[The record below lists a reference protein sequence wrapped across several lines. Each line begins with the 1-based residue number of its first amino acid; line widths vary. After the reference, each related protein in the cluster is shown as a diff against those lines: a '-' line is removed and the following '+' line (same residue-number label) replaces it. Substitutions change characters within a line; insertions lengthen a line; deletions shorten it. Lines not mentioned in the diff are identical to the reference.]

1 MRYHTKSQAENLMND
16 ENNNLIAVIGGTGL
30 YAMMD
35 EFEMTRQEIINTPYG
50 EPSGPLVHG
59 KLHGKSVV
67 FLARHGF
74 THRLPPHRINYRANI
89 WMFKKVGVKKILA
102 VNAVGG
108 IHPDSP
114 PETLIIPDQI
124 IDYTWGRDHTFYAED
139 LTRVVHID
147 FTRPYSES
155 LRKTL
160 IAAGKNCSLNL
171 VESGVYGCT
180 QGPRL
185 ETAAEI
191 RRLQQ
196 DGCDLVGM
204 TGMPEASLAREMS
217 IDYASIAVVAN
228 WAAGLG
234 DDEISMDQIE
244 TSLQNGME
252 SVKSLISETLKLCD

>member
-1 MRYHTKSQAENLMND
+1 MDKQAQS
-16 ENNNLIAVIGGTGL
+16 LIAVVGGTGL
-30 YAMMD
+30 YSMMD
-35 EFEMTRQEIINTPYG
+35 DFEFSHQEIINTPYG

-59 KLHGKSVV
+59 FLHGKPLV

-89 WMFKKVGVKKILA
+89 WMFKKAGVDRILA

-108 IHPDSP
+108 INPNSP

-124 IDYTWGRDHTFYAED
+124 IDYTWGREHTFYAED
-139 LTRVVHID
+139 LTRVVHVD
-147 FTRPYSES
+147 FTSPYSES

-160 IAAGKNCSLNL
+160 IAAGKKCALNL

-191 RRLQQ
+191 KRLQQ

-204 TGMPEASLAREMS
+204 TGMPEASLARELS
-217 IDYASIAVVAN
+217 IEYASIAVVAN
-228 WAAGLG
+228 WGAGLG
-234 DDEISMDQIE
+234 EAEISMDQIDA
-244 TSLQNGME
+244 SLQNGME
-252 SVKSLISETLKLCD
+252 SVKTLVLEAVKLLN

>member
-1 MRYHTKSQAENLMND
+1 MSD
-16 ENNNLIAVIGGTGL
+16 ENNNLIAVVGGTGL
-30 YAMMD
+30 YSMMD
-35 EFEMTRQEIINTPYG
+35 DFELIRQEIVNTPYG

-59 KLHGKSVV
+59 LLHGKHVV

-89 WMFKKVGVKKILA
+89 WMFKKVGVDRIIA

-108 IHPDSP
+108 INPNSP
-114 PETLIIPDQI
+114 PEALVIPDQI
-124 IDYTWGRDHTFYAED
+124 IDYTWGREHTFYAED

-147 FTRPYSES
+147 FTSPYSES

-160 IAAGKNCSLNL
+160 ITAGKNCALNL

-185 ETAAEI
+185 ETSAEI
-191 RRLQQ
+191 KRLQQ

-204 TGMPEASLAREMS
+204 TGMPEASLARELSMQ
-217 IDYASIAVVAN
+217 YATIAVVAN
-228 WAAGLG
+228 WGAGLG
-234 DDEISMDQIE
+234 DAEISMDQIE
-244 TSLQNGME
+244 ASLQRGME
-252 SVKSLISETLKLCD
+252 SVKTLVSEAVKLCN

>member
-1 MRYHTKSQAENLMND
+1 MDVE
-16 ENNNLIAVIGGTGL
+16 ENNPIAVIGGTGL

-35 EFEMTRQEIINTPYG
+35 DFDMTRQEIINTPYG
-50 EPSGPLVHG
+50 EASGPLVHG
-59 KLHGKSVV
+59 LLHAKPVV

-89 WMFKKVGVKKILA
+89 WMLKKAGVEKILA

-108 IHPDSP
+108 INPNSP
-114 PETLIIPDQI
+114 PEKLIIPDQI
-124 IDYTWGRDHTFYAED
+124 IDYTWGRPHTFYAED

-147 FTRPYSES
+147 FTNPYTES
-155 LRKTL
+155 LRETL
-160 IAAGKNCSLNL
+160 ITAGKNCSLDL
-171 VESGVYGCT
+171 VERGVYGCT

-191 RRLQQ
+191 KRLQQ

-204 TGMPEASLAREMS
+204 TGMPEASLAREIS

-228 WAAGLG
+228 WAAGLSG
-234 DDEISMDQIE
+234 VEISMDQIDAH
-244 TSLQNGME
+244 LQKGME
-252 SVKSLISETLKLCD
+252 HVKTLVSETIRLL

>member
-1 MRYHTKSQAENLMND
+1 MKSRAENLMND
-16 ENNNLIAVIGGTGL
+16 EKDSLIAVIGGTGL

-35 EFEMTRQEIINTPYG
+35 DFEMVRQEIINTPYG
-50 EPSGPLVHG
+50 EASSPLVHG
-59 KLHGKSVV
+59 VLHGKSVV

-89 WMFKKVGVKKILA
+89 WMLKKSGVNKILA

-108 IHPDSP
+108 IHPNSP
-114 PETLIIPDQI
+114 PETIIIPDQI
-124 IDYTWGRDHTFYAED
+124 IDYSWGREHTFYSED
-139 LTRVVHID
+139 LTRVEHID
-147 FTRPYSES
+147 FTHPYSES

-160 IAAGKNCSLNL
+160 ITAGKNCAINL

-191 RRLQQ
+191 KRLQR

-204 TGMPEASLAREMS
+204 TGMPEASLAREIS

-228 WAAGLG
+228 WAAGLS
-234 DDEISMDQIE
+234 DDEISMEQIE
-244 TSLQNGME
+244 SSLQNGME
-252 SVKSLISETLKLCD
+252 SVKRLVSETVKLCN

>member
-1 MRYHTKSQAENLMND
+1 MKSRADNLMND
-16 ENNNLIAVIGGTGL
+16 ENNSLIAVIGGTGL
-30 YAMMD
+30 YAMM
-35 EFEMTRQEIINTPYG
+35 EGFEMGRQEIVNTPYG
-50 EPSGPLVHG
+50 EPSSPLVHG

-89 WMFKKVGVKKILA
+89 WVLKKAGVDKILA

-108 IHPDSP
+108 IHPDGP
-114 PETLIIPDQI
+114 PETIIIPDQI
-124 IDYTWGRDHTFYAED
+124 IDYSWGREHTFYAED
-139 LTRVVHID
+139 LTRVVHVD
-147 FTRPYSES
+147 FTSPYSES

-160 IAAGKNCSLNL
+160 IKAGKSRALNL
-171 VESGVYGCT
+171 LESGVYGCT

-191 RRLQQ
+191 KRLQR

-204 TGMPEASLAREMS
+204 TGMPEASLAREIS
-217 IDYASIAVVAN
+217 IEYASIAVVAN

-234 DDEISMDQIE
+234 DAEISMDQIE

-252 SVKSLISETLKLCD
+252 SVKSLVAETVRIL

>member
-1 MRYHTKSQAENLMND
+1 MKSQAENLMNN
-16 ENNNLIAVIGGTGL
+16 ENNSLIAVIGGTGL

-35 EFEMTRQEIINTPYG
+35 DFEMVRQEIVNTPYG
-50 EPSGPLVHG
+50 EASGPLVHG
-59 KLHGKSVV
+59 RLHGKSVV

-89 WMFKKVGVKKILA
+89 WMLKKAGVDKILA

-108 IHPDSP
+108 INPNSP
-114 PETLIIPDQI
+114 PEKIVIPDQI
-124 IDYTWGRDHTFYAED
+124 IDYSWGREHTFYAED

-147 FTRPYSES
+147 FTNPYSES

-160 IAAGKNCSLNL
+160 ITAGKNCSLNL

-191 RRLQQ
+191 KRLQQ

-204 TGMPEASLAREMS
+204 TGMPEASLAREIS
-217 IDYASIAVVAN
+217 IEYASIAVVAN
-228 WAAGLG
+228 WGAGLCE
-234 DDEISMDQIE
+234 DEISMDQIE
-244 TSLQNGME
+244 SALQNGME
-252 SVKSLISETLKLCD
+252 SVKSLILETVKLCE

>member
-1 MRYHTKSQAENLMND
+1 MNS

-30 YAMMD
+30 YAMMGD
-35 EFEMTRQEIINTPYG
+35 FEMTRQEIVNTPYG

-59 KLHGKSVV
+59 MLHGKPVV
-67 FLARHGF
+67 FVARHGF

-89 WMFKKVGVKKILA
+89 WMLKKAGVKRILA

-108 IHPDSP
+108 INPNSP
-114 PETLIIPDQI
+114 PEMLVIPDQI
-124 IDYTWGRDHTFYAED
+124 IDYTWGREHTFYAED

-147 FTRPYSES
+147 FTNPYSES

-160 IAAGKNCSLNL
+160 INAGKNLALNL

-185 ETAAEI
+185 ETAAEVK
-191 RRLQQ
+191 RLQN

-204 TGMPEASLAREMS
+204 TGMPEAALAREIS
-217 IDYASIAVVAN
+217 IEYASIAVVAN

-234 DDEISMDQIE
+234 NDEISMDQIE
-244 TSLQNGME
+244 QALQKGME
-252 SVKSLISETLKLCD
+252 SVKTLVSETVKLCD

>member
-1 MRYHTKSQAENLMND
+1 MND
-16 ENNNLIAVIGGTGL
+16 KKNTLIAVIGGTGL

-35 EFEMTRQEIINTPYG
+35 DFDLTRQEIVNTPYG

-59 KLHGKSVV
+59 KLHGKDVV

-89 WMFKKVGVKKILA
+89 WMLKKAGVDKILA

-108 IHPDSP
+108 IHPNSP
-114 PETLIIPDQI
+114 PETIIIPDQI
-124 IDYTWGRDHTFYAED
+124 IDYSWGREHTFYAED
-139 LTRVVHID
+139 LTRVVHVD
-147 FTRPYSES
+147 FTSPYSEL

-160 IAAGKNCSLNL
+160 IKAGKNCSLNL

-191 RRLQQ
+191 KRLQQ

-204 TGMPEASLAREMS
+204 TGMPEASLAREIS
-217 IDYASIAVVAN
+217 IEYASIAVVAN

-234 DDEISMDQIE
+234 DAEISMDQIE
-244 TSLQNGME
+244 SSLQNGME
-252 SVKSLISETLKLCD
+252 SVKSLVSETVKLCD